1 VRLKKY
7 SVFDIVEVPMAKLY
21 SQTFDVLNKPWS
33 YHGKHLDEMFVSTL
47 WNFTYI
53 FIPGPN
59 QRDQIFLTFIF

>member
-1 VRLKKY
+1 
-7 SVFDIVEVPMAKLY
+7 MAKLY